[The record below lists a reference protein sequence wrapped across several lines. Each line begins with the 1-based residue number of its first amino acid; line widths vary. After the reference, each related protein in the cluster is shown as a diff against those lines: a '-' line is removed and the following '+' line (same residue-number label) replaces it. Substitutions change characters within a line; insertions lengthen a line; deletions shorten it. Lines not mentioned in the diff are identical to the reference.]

1 MSGHTLISNTDE
13 KKSGFFYIDLMTL
26 TSQWI
31 VARLRLILP
40 WLLRDFEFENFYNN
54 KKWIKKPRKKK
65 ESFSEDKYFHH
76 LAQEW
81 KITCTSTIKAI
92 FKFTNIDWYTQI
104 THFAYPWNLDFHLPM
119 PRSMSI

>member
-65 ESFSEDKYFHH
+65 RKLFWG
-76 LAQEW
+76 Q
-81 KITCTSTIKAI
+81 I
-92 FKFTNIDWYTQI
+92 FPPFGARMKNHMHI
-104 THFAYPWNLDFHLPM
+104 HN
-119 PRSMSI
+119 